1 MYSFDVNRRSR
12 KDKRRTQIL
21 VLLIFI
27 LAVLLIGVTYT
38 LLKSRNFE
46 GTTRDVLITRA
57 ISEAGDAQA
66 TVYRLTQSSGTSSA
80 ALLATVRQHIYCL
93 QCLNT
98 LAGNIYGAGTVVVN
112 PELLNTCMATLDL
125 ATVRMQAGNV
135 LTEQFT
141 LLRDQINDI
150 AATFN
155 LN

>member
-12 KDKRRTQIL
+12 KDRRRTQIL
-21 VLLIFI
+21 IIAVFLLT
-27 LAVLLIGVTYT
+27 VLLIGVTYT

-46 GTTRDVLITRA
+46 DTTRDVLVSRA

-80 ALLATVRQHIYCL
+80 ALLASVRQHIYCL

-98 LAGNIYGAGTVVVN
+98 LAGNIYGAETIVVN
-112 PELLNTCMATLDL
+112 PDLLSACMTTLDQ

-141 LLRDQINDI
+141 ILRDQINDI
-150 AATFN
+150 AASFN

>member
-12 KDKRRTQIL
+12 KDRRRIHIL
-21 VLLIFI
+21 VLAIFI
-27 LAVLLIGVTYT
+27 LTILLTGVTYT

-46 GTTRDVLITRA
+46 DTTREVLVSRA
-57 ISEAGDAQA
+57 ISEAGDAQT

-80 ALLATVRQHIYCL
+80 ALLANVRQHVYCL

-98 LAGNIYGAGTVVVN
+98 LAGNIYGAGTIVVN
-112 PELLNTCMATLDL
+112 PELLSTCMATIDL

-141 LLRDQINDI
+141 LLRDQINTI
-150 AATFN
+150 ATSFN